1 MTIDRAVM
9 FFAGMMV
16 LVSLALGT
24 FVSPWWYLLTAF
36 AGVNMVQASI
46 TGLCPAAWVF
56 RKLGFRPGV
65 AFE

>member
-1 MTIDRAVM
+1 MTLDRAVL
-9 FFAGMMV
+9 FFAGAMV

-36 AGVNMVQASI
+36 AGANMMQAAV

-56 RKLGFRPGV
+56 RRLGMRPGN